1 MFRRRSAELKNTF
14 AYDIKA
20 NLLYG
25 DKTKVVYELPGG
37 DTLEAEIINTTYMGE
52 EWIDLDIRYRS
63 QNDAQIREMV
73 LEWFPDDEDLLHAII
88 DIKQSAHVA

>member
-1 MFRRRSAELKNTF
+1 MFRRRSEELKNTF

-25 DKTKVVYELPGG
+25 DKTKVVHELPGG

-52 EWIDLDIRYRS
+52 EWIDLAIRYRI

-73 LEWFPDDEDLLHAII
+73 LEWFPDDEDLLNAII